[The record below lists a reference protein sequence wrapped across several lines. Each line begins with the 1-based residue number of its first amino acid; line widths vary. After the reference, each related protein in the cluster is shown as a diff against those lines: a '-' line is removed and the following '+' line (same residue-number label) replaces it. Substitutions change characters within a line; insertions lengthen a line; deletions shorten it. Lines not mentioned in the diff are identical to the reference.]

1 MRNIRI
7 VILCGL
13 LFTSFGVLSAATKTL
28 NIVAN
33 SASSY
38 SIVYP
43 SGNTT
48 LESFATTLQTAI
60 KNRTGVTLSVKTDA
74 TSAKTKEIVL
84 GPTNARAEHAA
95 IKAKVPTYGFR
106 IAISGQK
113 LIITASDNNHM
124 AVALERL
131 EAAVL
136 TNDTLAGKGFFT
148 FHSVND
154 QYGEF
159 NETQAT
165 LSAIIRDGYS
175 YSLSLKSICSQGA
188 DGSVYVAQGCATDG
202 TYIYLCNR
210 TSGDVSCRIYKFK
223 MNGTYVKKSG
233 LISGHHANDITMDTK
248 NNRIVLVHGSGA
260 TKTLS
265 FIDAETLKE
274 TGTKTF
280 GRGIG
285 AIAYSPERDMYA
297 GSQGGDCVFYT
308 GSNLSYSST
317 YKYSR
322 SNSTEGTS
330 SYTAQGMGCDREFVY
345 FPMSLTGT
353 NNKLV
358 AYDWNGN
365 YKKTFTIS
373 STLESESMCEYGGRY
388 FINFYSSGNGAKF
401 YEIIVTLKY
410 TTSL

>member
-1 MRNIRI
+1 MKNIRI

-13 LFTSFGVLSAATKTL
+13 LCICGGTMSAATKTL
-28 NIVAN
+28 HIVAN

-43 SGNTT
+43 SGNSTMET
-48 LESFATTLQTAI
+48 FATTLQTAI
-60 KNRTGVTLSVKTDA
+60 KNRTGAQLTVKTDA
-74 TSAKTKEIVL
+74 TTAKAKEIVL
-84 GPTNARAEHAA
+84 GPTSTRAEHAE
-95 IKAKVPTYGFR
+95 IKAEVPTYGFR
-106 IAISGQK
+106 IAIVDEK

-136 TNDTLAGKGFFT
+136 TNDTVADKGFFT
-148 FHSVND
+148 FNSVND
-154 QYGEF
+154 QYGDF
-159 NETQAT
+159 DETQAT
-165 LSAIIRDGYS
+165 LSSIIRNGYS
-175 YSLSLKSICSQGA
+175 YSLSLKWICSQPA

-210 TSGDVSCRIYKFK
+210 TQGDVSCRIYKFK
-223 MNGTYVKKSG
+223 MDGTYVKKSG
-233 LISGHHANDITMDTK
+233 LISGHHANDITMDTR

-265 FIDAETLKE
+265 FIDATSLKE
-274 TGTKTF
+274 TGTMTF

-297 GSQGGDCVFYT
+297 GSQSGSIVFYT
-308 GSNLSYSST
+308 GADLDYSST
-317 YKYSR
+317 YKYDR
-322 SNSTEGTS
+322 SSSEGTS

-365 YKKTFTIS
+365 YEKTFTIS

-401 YEIIVTLKY
+401 YEIVVTLKY
-410 TTSL
+410 KTSL